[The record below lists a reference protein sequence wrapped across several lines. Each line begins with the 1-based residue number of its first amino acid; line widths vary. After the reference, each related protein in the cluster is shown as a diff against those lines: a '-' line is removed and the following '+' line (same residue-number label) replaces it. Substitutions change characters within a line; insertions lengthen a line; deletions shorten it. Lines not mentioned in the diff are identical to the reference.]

1 MVRLWDVREHR
12 EGCRMAHDRDDIADP
27 RLSLPEVDPGT
38 EFELFFE
45 VEFERVF
52 AAAYLATGSRRDA
65 DHLTHVALL
74 RTWDRWARVREM
86 ERPSA
91 FPIRVAL
98 DPSRMP
104 WRRAVVSAQGRLHG
118 ERRLEPFEDVTID
131 DRVRH
136 VLETMPWRRRA
147 AITLTGSLHLTAG
160 EAGRALRMRARR
172 IREEVAAAST
182 DLSAAVADDEEPT
195 EPAAVLDTVRLAA
208 APANGAFARH
218 QSLRRRT
225 RDRRRMAT
233 VACALSLAALVIF
246 LGTRGTTSGAPADAS
261 PTPVQGALDAGTY
274 RFPDISA
281 AATVTLPEG
290 WRAGDSIWGSD
301 GRGFAAVTTGPDGGS
316 VSVAVFDLAHLN
328 PVDPV
333 GHVYTQTPARLRQ
346 WYDGFDAE
354 FEREARSRLRSTIAG
369 VAGRWQPGRP
379 LAWILS
385 QVPRGIIEVSEPILA
400 GRLGTL
406 ASFVNTGPSSAL
418 FGITGVGTISLRP
431 DVTYTFW
438 VPTDPN
444 AFGTPIMVGIA
455 REAGSIPTAGEWKVV
470 GSLAFDD

>member
-1 MVRLWDVREHR
+1 
-12 EGCRMAHDRDDIADP
+12 MAHDRDDIADP

-52 AAAYLATGSRRDA
+52 GAAYLATGSRRDA
-65 DHLTHVALL
+65 DHLTHLALL

-86 ERPSA
+86 EQPSS

-98 DPSRMP
+98 DPVKMP
-104 WRRAVVSAQGRLHG
+104 WRRATVSARSRLHG
-118 ERRLEPFEDVTID
+118 ERKLEPFEDVSID
-131 DRVRH
+131 DRVRQ
-136 VLETMPWRRRA
+136 VLEAMPWRRRA
-147 AITLTGSLHLTAG
+147 ALTLTGVAPPHGRARR
-160 EAGRALRMRARR
+160 AGRLRMRARR
-172 IREEVAAAST
+172 VREEVAAAS
-182 DLSAAVADDEEPT
+182 DRPDPPRSPT
-195 EPAAVLDTVRLAA
+195 TRSRQTLAAVLDTVRLAA
-208 APANGAFARH
+208 APAAGAFARH
-218 QSLRRRT
+218 LSLRRRT
-225 RDRRRMAT
+225 RDRRRVAT
-233 VACALSLAALVIF
+233 VACALSLAALVVF
-246 LGTRGTTSGAPADAS
+246 LGSRGSTSGAPADAS

-354 FEREARSRLRSTIAG
+354 FEREVRPRLRSGIAG
-369 VAGRWQPGRP
+369 VADRWQPGRP

-385 QVPRGIIEVSEPILA
+385 QVPRGPIEVSEPIIA
-400 GRLGTL
+400 DRLGTL

-438 VPTDPN
+438 VPTDPERLRHPDH
-444 AFGTPIMVGIA
+444 GGHRSGSRVDPHHRRVEGGGIA
-455 REAGSIPTAGEWKVV
+455 RVRTVERGQSFT
-470 GSLAFDD
+470 

>member
-1 MVRLWDVREHR
+1 
-12 EGCRMAHDRDDIADP
+12 MAHDHDDIADP

-52 AAAYLATGSRRDA
+52 GAAYLATGSRRDA

-104 WRRAVVSAQGRLHG
+104 WRRTVVSARGRLHG
-118 ERRLEPFEDVTID
+118 ERGLEPFEDVTID
-131 DRVRH
+131 DRVRQ

-182 DLSAAVADDEEPT
+182 DLSATVADDEEPT

-208 APANGAFARH
+208 APASGTFGRH

-225 RDRRRMAT
+225 RDRRRVAT
-233 VACALSLAALVIF
+233 AACALSLAALVIF
-246 LGTRGTTSGAPADAS
+246 LGTRATNSG
-261 PTPVQGALDAGTY
+261 
-274 RFPDISA
+274 
-281 AATVTLPEG
+281 
-290 WRAGDSIWGSD
+290 
-301 GRGFAAVTTGPDGGS
+301 
-316 VSVAVFDLAHLN
+316 
-328 PVDPV
+328 
-333 GHVYTQTPARLRQ
+333 
-346 WYDGFDAE
+346 
-354 FEREARSRLRSTIAG
+354 
-369 VAGRWQPGRP
+369 
-379 LAWILS
+379 
-385 QVPRGIIEVSEPILA
+385 
-400 GRLGTL
+400 
-406 ASFVNTGPSSAL
+406 
-418 FGITGVGTISLRP
+418 
-431 DVTYTFW
+431 
-438 VPTDPN
+438 
-444 AFGTPIMVGIA
+444 
-455 REAGSIPTAGEWKVV
+455 
-470 GSLAFDD
+470 

>member
-1 MVRLWDVREHR
+1 
-12 EGCRMAHDRDDIADP
+12 
-27 RLSLPEVDPGT
+27 
-38 EFELFFE
+38 
-45 VEFERVF
+45 
-52 AAAYLATGSRRDA
+52 
-65 DHLTHVALL
+65 
-74 RTWDRWARVREM
+74 
-86 ERPSA
+86 
-91 FPIRVAL
+91 
-98 DPSRMP
+98 
-104 WRRAVVSAQGRLHG
+104 
-118 ERRLEPFEDVTID
+118 
-131 DRVRH
+131 
-136 VLETMPWRRRA
+136 MPWRRRA

-195 EPAAVLDTVRLAA
+195 EPAPVLDTVRLAA
-208 APANGAFARH
+208 APASGTFASH

-233 VACALSLAALVIF
+233 LACALSLAALVIF
-246 LGTRGTTSGAPADAS
+246 LGARGSTSGAPADAS
-261 PTPVQGALDAGTY
+261 PTPVRGALDAGTY

-301 GRGFAAVTTGPDGGS
+301 GRGFAAVTAGPEGGS

-333 GHVYTQTPARLRQ
+333 GQVYTQTPARLRQ

-354 FEREARSRLRSTIAG
+354 FEREVRPRLRSAIAG
-369 VAGRWQPGRP
+369 VANRWQPGRP
-379 LAWILS
+379 VAWILS
-385 QVPRGIIEVSEPILA
+385 QVPRGPIEVSEPIIA
-400 GRLGTL
+400 DRLGTL

-470 GSLAFDD
+470 GSLAFDE

>member
-1 MVRLWDVREHR
+1 MP
-12 EGCRMAHDRDDIADP
+12 HDRDDIVDA

-38 EFELFFE
+38 EFERFFE
-45 VEFERVF
+45 VELERVF
-52 AAAYLATGSRRDA
+52 GAAYLATGSRRDA
-65 DHLTHVALL
+65 DHLTHLALL

-86 ERPSA
+86 EQPSS
-91 FPIRVAL
+91 FPMRVAL
-98 DPSRMP
+98 DPVKMP
-104 WRRAVVSAQGRLHG
+104 WRRALVSARGRLHG
-118 ERRLEPFEDVTID
+118 ERKLEPFEDISID
-131 DRVRH
+131 DRLRQA
-136 VLETMPWRRRA
+136 LEAMPWRRRTA
-147 AITLTGSLHLTAG
+147 LTLTESLHLTAG

-172 IREEVAAAST
+172 VREEIAEAST
-182 DLSAAVADDEEPT
+182 ELSTALADEEPPS
-195 EPAAVLDTVRLAA
+195 PAAVLDTVRLAG
-208 APANGAFARH
+208 APAAGAFARH
-218 QSLRRRT
+218 LSLRRRT
-225 RDRRRMAT
+225 RDRRRVAA

-246 LGTRGTTSGAPADAS
+246 LGSRGSTTGAATDAS

-274 RFPDISA
+274 RLPNISA

-354 FEREARSRLRSTIAG
+354 FEREARPRLRSAIAG
-369 VAGRWQPGRP
+369 VADRWQPGRP

-385 QVPRGIIEVSEPILA
+385 QVPRGTIEVSEPIIA
-400 GRLGTL
+400 DRLGTL

-438 VPTDPN
+438 VPTDPD

-455 REAGSIPTAGEWKVV
+455 REAGSIPTTGEWKVV
-470 GSLAFDD
+470 GSLAFEG

>member
-1 MVRLWDVREHR
+1 
-12 EGCRMAHDRDDIADP
+12 MAHDRSEIADP

-45 VEFERVF
+45 VEFERMF
-52 AAAYLATGSRRDA
+52 GAAYLATGSRRDA
-65 DHLTHVALL
+65 DHLAHLALL

-86 ERPSA
+86 EQPSS

-98 DPSRMP
+98 DPLKMP
-104 WRRAVVSAQGRLHG
+104 WRRATVSAHSRLHG
-118 ERRLEPFEDVTID
+118 ERKLEPFEDISID
-131 DRVRH
+131 DRVRQ
-136 VLETMPWRRRA
+136 VLEAMSWRRRA
-147 AITLTGSLHLTAG
+147 ALMLTESLHLTPG
-160 EAGRALRMRARR
+160 ETGRALRMRARR
-172 IREEVAAAST
+172 LREETADAST
-182 DLSAAVADDEEPT
+182 DLTDGLAADVEPT
-195 EPAAVLDTVRLAA
+195 TPGTVLGEVRLAA
-208 APANGAFARH
+208 APAAGAFTRH
-218 QSLRRRT
+218 LSLRRRT
-225 RDRRRMAT
+225 RDRRRIVT
-233 VACALSLAALVIF
+233 VTCALSLAALVIF
-246 LGTRGTTSGAPADAS
+246 LGSRGSTSGEAVDAS

-274 RFPDISA
+274 RLPDLST

-346 WYDGFDAE
+346 WYDGFDTE
-354 FEREARSRLRSTIAG
+354 FEREVRPRLRSSIAG
-369 VAGRWQPGRP
+369 VADRWQPNRP
-379 LAWILS
+379 LGWILS
-385 QVPRGIIEVSEPILA
+385 QVPRGPIQVSEPIIA
-400 GRLGTL
+400 DRLGTL

-455 REAGSIPTAGEWKVV
+455 REAGSIPTTGEWTVV
-470 GSLAFDD
+470 GSLAFDG

>member
-1 MVRLWDVREHR
+1 
-12 EGCRMAHDRDDIADP
+12 MAHDRDDIADP

-38 EFELFFE
+38 EFERFFE

-52 AAAYLATGSRRDA
+52 GAAYLATGSRRDA
-65 DHLTHVALL
+65 DHLTHLALL
-74 RTWDRWARVREM
+74 RTRDRWARVREM
-86 ERPSA
+86 EQPSS

-98 DPSRMP
+98 DPVKMP
-104 WRRAVVSAQGRLHG
+104 WRRATVSARSRLHG
-118 ERRLEPFEDVTID
+118 ERKLEPFEDISVD
-131 DRVRH
+131 DRVRQ
-136 VLETMPWRRRA
+136 VLEAMPWRRRA
-147 AITLTGSLHLTAG
+147 ALTLTESLHLTAG
-160 EAGRALRMRARR
+160 EAGRALGMRARR
-172 IREEVAAAST
+172 VREEVAEAST
-182 DLSAAVADDEEPT
+182 DLSTALVDDDELT
-195 EPAAVLDTVRLAA
+195 TLGAVLDAVRLAS
-208 APANGAFARH
+208 APAAGAFARH
-218 QSLRRRT
+218 LSLRRRT
-225 RDRRRMAT
+225 RDRRRVAA
-233 VACALSLAALVIF
+233 VACALSLAALVVF
-246 LGTRGTTSGAPADAS
+246 LGSRGSTSGAPADAS

-274 RFPDISA
+274 RLPDISA
-281 AATVTLPEG
+281 AGTVTLPEG

-354 FEREARSRLRSTIAG
+354 FERDVRPRLRSSIAG
-369 VAGRWQPGRP
+369 VADRWQPGRP

-385 QVPRGIIEVSEPILA
+385 QVPRGPIEVSEPIIA
-400 GRLGTL
+400 DRLGTL

-455 REAGSIPTAGEWKVV
+455 REAGSIPTTGEWNVV
-470 GSLAFDD
+470 GSLAFDG

>member
-1 MVRLWDVREHR
+1 
-12 EGCRMAHDRDDIADP
+12 MAHDRNDIADP

-38 EFELFFE
+38 EFERFFE

-52 AAAYLATGSRRDA
+52 GAAYLATGSRRDA
-65 DHLTHVALL
+65 DHLTHLALL

-86 ERPSA
+86 ERPSS

-98 DPSRMP
+98 DPVKMR
-104 WRRAVVSAQGRLHG
+104 WRRAMVSARSRLHG
-118 ERRLEPFEDVTID
+118 ERKLEPFEDISID
-131 DRVRH
+131 DRVRQA
-136 VLETMPWRRRA
+136 LETMPWRCRA
-147 AITLTGSLHLTAG
+147 ALALSGSLHLTAG
-160 EAGRALRMRARR
+160 EAGRTLRMRARR
-172 IREEVAAAST
+172 IREVIA
-182 DLSAAVADDEEPT
+182 DVSAELTSAVADDEEPAT
-195 EPAAVLDTVRLAA
+195 AGALLDMVRFASAPAA
-208 APANGAFARH
+208 GALARH
-218 QSLRRRT
+218 LSLRRRT
-225 RDRRRMAT
+225 RDRRRVAT
-233 VACALSLAALVIF
+233 VACALSLASLVVF
-246 LGTRGTTSGAPADAS
+246 LGSRGPTSGEVAGAS
-261 PTPVQGALDAGTY
+261 PTPVRGALDAGTY
-274 RFPDISA
+274 RFPDITA

-354 FEREARSRLRSTIAG
+354 FERETRPRLRSAIAG
-369 VAGRWQPGRP
+369 VADRWQPARP

-385 QVPRGIIEVSEPILA
+385 QVPRGTIEVSEPIIA
-400 GRLGTL
+400 DRLGTL

-470 GSLAFDD
+470 GSLTFDA